1 MARRN
6 EVRDGGARLHRF
18 SFSQKHGTRL
28 IETESRNSFGIS
40 LLSRPMAKNQLTKP
54 RGEDYEKSFWFWMT
68 AKRNGREGEVQ
79 RTANR
84 GDVKRGSLIRARADS
99 LIEEGISLCAK
110 QAGRIGLGR
119 DGSQPKIGG
128 RDRARTLARIFVLAP
143 VSSSPRLDTSETN
156 DLTEEKK
163 EKERKEGCR
172 KDEGKKRVENWSLG
186 ETWSFVCGRMITVRV
201 TMTSGKGE
209 FLWEM

>member
-1 MARRN
+1 MKNRFDFGWSGN
-6 EVRDGGARLHRF
+6 LRDSETERERGGSATN
-18 SFSQKHGTRL
+18 SESGWCKTRL
-28 IETESRNSFGIS
+28 VD
-40 LLSRPMAKNQLTKP
+40 P
-54 RGEDYEKSFWFWMT
+54 R
-68 AKRNGREGEVQ
+68 
-79 RTANR
+79 
-84 GDVKRGSLIRARADS
+84 DS

-128 RDRARTLARIFVLAP
+128 RDRARTLARIFVLAFHP
-143 VSSSPRLDTSETN
+143 LLDWTRAKRTIWQRK
-156 DLTEEKK
+156 KK

>member
-79 RTANR
+79 RTANQ

-156 DLTEEKK
+156 DLTE
-163 EKERKEGCR
+163 
-172 KDEGKKRVENWSLG
+172 GKKRRRKK
-186 ETWSFVCGRMITVRV
+186 GRM
-201 TMTSGKGE
+201 
-209 FLWEM
+209 

>member
-1 MARRN
+1 MKNRFDFGWSGN
-6 EVRDGGARLHRF
+6 LRDSETERERGGSATN
-18 SFSQKHGTRL
+18 SESGWCKTRL
-28 IETESRNSFGIS
+28 VD
-40 LLSRPMAKNQLTKP
+40 P
-54 RGEDYEKSFWFWMT
+54 R
-68 AKRNGREGEVQ
+68 
-79 RTANR
+79 
-84 GDVKRGSLIRARADS
+84 DS

-128 RDRARTLARIFVLAP
+128 RDRARTLARIFVLVP

>member
-1 MARRN
+1 MKNRFDFGWSGN
-6 EVRDGGARLHRF
+6 LRDSETERERGGSATN
-18 SFSQKHGTRL
+18 SESGWCKTRL
-28 IETESRNSFGIS
+28 VD
-40 LLSRPMAKNQLTKP
+40 P
-54 RGEDYEKSFWFWMT
+54 R
-68 AKRNGREGEVQ
+68 
-79 RTANR
+79 
-84 GDVKRGSLIRARADS
+84 DS

>member
-40 LLSRPMAKNQLTKP
+40 SRDRWQKSINQAP
-54 RGEDYEKSFWFWMT
+54 RGRLWKIVLILDDSETE
-68 AKRNGREGEVQ
+68 RE
-79 RTANR
+79 R
-84 GDVKRGSLIRARADS
+84 GGSATNSESGWCKTRLVDPRDS

-143 VSSSPRLDTSETN
+143 VLSSPRLDTSETN
-156 DLTEEKK
+156 DLTE
-163 EKERKEGCR
+163 
-172 KDEGKKRVENWSLG
+172 GKKRRRKK
-186 ETWSFVCGRMITVRV
+186 GRM
-201 TMTSGKGE
+201 
-209 FLWEM
+209 